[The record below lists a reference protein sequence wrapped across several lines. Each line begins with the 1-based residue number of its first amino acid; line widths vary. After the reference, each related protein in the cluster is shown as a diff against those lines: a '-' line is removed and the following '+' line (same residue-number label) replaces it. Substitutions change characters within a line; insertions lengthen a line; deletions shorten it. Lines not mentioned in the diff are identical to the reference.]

1 MNRALVVRYY
11 GAELNEEQI
20 AQIAVIV
27 SQMVKEEDKDKIS
40 IAVFDTNNIDNAIL
54 NFTPIAQKKDEIVE
68 LVNLIKI
75 RLSYTDSKP
84 AITYVFAILD
94 KVKSDNDFLHEFMQ
108 VHSVLSKI
116 DESQF
121 ANIAKKCNVK
131 KHFIET
137 MYSIGNRIFFNV
149 C

>member
-1 MNRALVVRYY
+1 MRYY

-20 AQIAVIV
+20 AKIAVIV
-27 SQMVKEEDKDKIS
+27 SQMVKEEDKNKIS
-40 IAVFDTNNIDNAIL
+40 IAVFDANNIDNAIL
-54 NFTPIAQKKDEIVE
+54 NFTPIVQKKDEIVE
-68 LVNLIKI
+68 LVNLMKT
-75 RLSYTDSKP
+75 RLGYTDSKP

-94 KVKSDNDFLHEFMQ
+94 KVKSDNDFLHDFMQ

-137 MYSIGNRIFFNV
+137 MYSIGKRIFFNV
-149 C
+149 

>member
-20 AQIAVIV
+20 AKIAVIV
-27 SQMVKEEDKDKIS
+27 SQMVKEEDKNKIS
-40 IAVFDTNNIDNAIL
+40 IAVFDANNIDNAIL
-54 NFTPIAQKKDEIVE
+54 NFTPIVQRKDEIVE
-68 LVNLIKI
+68 LVNLMKT

-94 KVKSDNDFLHEFMQ
+94 KVKSDNDFLHDFMQ

-116 DESQF
+116 DETQF

>member
-20 AQIAVIV
+20 AKIAVIV
-27 SQMVKEEDKDKIS
+27 SQMVKEEDKNKIS
-40 IAVFDTNNIDNAIL
+40 IAVFDANNIDNAIL
-54 NFTPIAQKKDEIVE
+54 NFTPIVQRKDEIVE
-68 LVNLIKI
+68 LVNLMKT
-75 RLSYTDSKP
+75 RLGYTDSKP

-94 KVKSDNDFLHEFMQ
+94 KVKSDNDFLHDFMQ

-116 DESQF
+116 DETQF

>member
-1 MNRALVVRYY
+1 
-11 GAELNEEQI
+11 
-20 AQIAVIV
+20 
-27 SQMVKEEDKDKIS
+27 MVKEEDKDKIS

-54 NFTPIAQKKDEIVE
+54 NFTPIVQKKDEIVE
-68 LVNLIKI
+68 LVNLMKI
-75 RLSYTDSKP
+75 RLNYTDSKP

-149 C
+149 QQKV

>member
-27 SQMVKEEDKDKIS
+27 SQMVKEEDKDKIF

-54 NFTPIAQKKDEIVE
+54 NFTPIVQKKNEIVE
-68 LVNLIKI
+68 LVNLMKI

-137 MYSIGNRIFFNV
+137 MYSIGNRIFSNV
-149 C
+149 

>member
-27 SQMVKEEDKDKIS
+27 SQMVKEEDKDKIF

-54 NFTPIAQKKDEIVE
+54 NFTPIVQKKNEIVE
-68 LVNLIKI
+68 LVNLMKI

-108 VHSVLSKI
+108 IHSVLSKI

-137 MYSIGNRIFFNV
+137 MYSIGNRIFSNV
-149 C
+149 

>member
-1 MNRALVVRYY
+1 MRYY

-20 AQIAVIV
+20 AKIAVIV
-27 SQMVKEEDKDKIS
+27 SQMVKEEDKNKIS
-40 IAVFDTNNIDNAIL
+40 IAVFDANNIDNAIL
-54 NFTPIAQKKDEIVE
+54 NFTPIVQKKDEIVE
-68 LVNLIKI
+68 LVNLMKT
-75 RLSYTDSKP
+75 RLGYTDSKP

-94 KVKSDNDFLHEFMQ
+94 KVKSDDDFLHNFMQ

>member
-1 MNRALVVRYY
+1 MRYY

-68 LVNLIKI
+68 LVNLMKI

-108 VHSVLSKI
+108 VYSVLSKI

-149 C
+149 

>member
-1 MNRALVVRYY
+1 
-11 GAELNEEQI
+11 
-20 AQIAVIV
+20 
-27 SQMVKEEDKDKIS
+27 MVKEEDKNKIS
-40 IAVFDTNNIDNAIL
+40 IAVFDANNIDNAIL
-54 NFTPIAQKKDEIVE
+54 NFTPIVQRKDEIVE
-68 LVNLIKI
+68 LVNLMKT
-75 RLSYTDSKP
+75 RLGYTDSKP

-94 KVKSDNDFLHEFMQ
+94 KVKSDNDFLHDFMQ

>member
-68 LVNLIKI
+68 LVNLMKI

>member
-1 MNRALVVRYY
+1 MRYY

-20 AQIAVIV
+20 AKIAVIV
-27 SQMVKEEDKDKIS
+27 SQMVKEEDKNKIS
-40 IAVFDTNNIDNAIL
+40 IAVFDANNIDNAIL
-54 NFTPIAQKKDEIVE
+54 NFTPIVQRKDEIVE
-68 LVNLIKI
+68 LVNLMKT

-94 KVKSDNDFLHEFMQ
+94 KVKSDNDFLHDFMQ

-116 DESQF
+116 DETQF

>member
-1 MNRALVVRYY
+1 MRYY

-20 AQIAVIV
+20 AKIAVIV
-27 SQMVKEEDKDKIS
+27 SQMVKEEDKNKIS
-40 IAVFDTNNIDNAIL
+40 IAVFDANNIDNAIL
-54 NFTPIAQKKDEIVE
+54 NFTPIVQRKDEIVE
-68 LVNLIKI
+68 LVNLMKT
-75 RLSYTDSKP
+75 RLGYTDSKP

-94 KVKSDNDFLHEFMQ
+94 KVKSDNDFLHDFMQ

-116 DESQF
+116 DETQF

>member
-54 NFTPIAQKKDEIVE
+54 NFTPIVQKKNEIVE
-68 LVNLIKI
+68 LVNLMKI

-149 C
+149 

>member
-20 AQIAVIV
+20 AKIAVIV
-27 SQMVKEEDKDKIS
+27 SQMVKEEDKNKIS

-54 NFTPIAQKKDEIVE
+54 NFTPIVQRKDEIVE
-68 LVNLIKI
+68 LVNLMKT
-75 RLSYTDSKP
+75 RLGYTDSKP

-94 KVKSDNDFLHEFMQ
+94 KVKSDNDFLHDFMQ

-116 DESQF
+116 DETQF

>member
-54 NFTPIAQKKDEIVE
+54 NFTPIVQRKDEIVE
-68 LVNLIKI
+68 LVNLMKT
-75 RLSYTDSKP
+75 RLGYTDSKP

-94 KVKSDNDFLHEFMQ
+94 KVKSDNDFLHDFMQ

>member
-54 NFTPIAQKKDEIVE
+54 NFTPIVQKKDEIVE
-68 LVNLIKI
+68 LVNLMKI

-108 VHSVLSKI
+108 VHNVLSKI

-149 C
+149 

>member
-1 MNRALVVRYY
+1 MRYY

-54 NFTPIAQKKDEIVE
+54 NFTPIVQKKDEIVE
-68 LVNLIKI
+68 LVNLMKI
-75 RLSYTDSKP
+75 RLNYTDSKP

-149 C
+149 

>member
-20 AQIAVIV
+20 AKIAVIV
-27 SQMVKEEDKDKIS
+27 SQMVKEEDKNKIS
-40 IAVFDTNNIDNAIL
+40 IAVFDANNIDNAIL
-54 NFTPIAQKKDEIVE
+54 NFTPIVQRKDEIVE
-68 LVNLIKI
+68 LVNLMKT
-75 RLSYTDSKP
+75 RLGYTDSKP

-94 KVKSDNDFLHEFMQ
+94 KVKSNNDFLHDFMQ
-108 VHSVLSKI
+108 VHSILSKI
-116 DESQF
+116 DETQF

>member
-1 MNRALVVRYY
+1 
-11 GAELNEEQI
+11 
-20 AQIAVIV
+20 
-27 SQMVKEEDKDKIS
+27 MVKEEDKDKIS

-68 LVNLIKI
+68 LVNLMKI

-108 VHSVLSKI
+108 VYSVLSKI

-149 C
+149 QQKV

>member
-1 MNRALVVRYY
+1 MRYY

-20 AQIAVIV
+20 AKIAVIV
-27 SQMVKEEDKDKIS
+27 SQMVKEEDKNKIS

-54 NFTPIAQKKDEIVE
+54 NFTPIVQKKDEIVE
-68 LVNLIKI
+68 LVNLMKI